1 MLILSF
7 RSTCYFLAAFVLA
20 YFSTGAHS
28 CVAAEV
34 CSAVV
39 CKLFH
44 ALHLQYDTICALQRL
59 DVMVAATLIYP
70 FFSLLFYAATLWQLN
85 SFIFLF
91 NADGPSE
98 VRQGGE

>member
-1 MLILSF
+1 ML
-7 RSTCYFLAAFVLA
+7 
-20 YFSTGAHS
+20 
-28 CVAAEV
+28 
-34 CSAVV
+34 
-39 CKLFH
+39 
-44 ALHLQYDTICALQRL
+44 
-59 DVMVAATLIYP
+59 AATLIYP